1 MAGIVLIGG
10 GDDVD
15 RVRGDEVNGKAHLDN
30 GVLIQ
35 VEERTVRLVLVPRS
49 KAQVM
54 KVSMLRGLEVYWGE

>member
-1 MAGIVLIGG
+1 MLIGG

-15 RVRGDEVNGKAHLDN
+15 RVRGDEVNGKANLDN

>member
-1 MAGIVLIGG
+1 VLIGG

-15 RVRGDEVNGKAHLDN
+15 RVRGDEVNGKANLDN